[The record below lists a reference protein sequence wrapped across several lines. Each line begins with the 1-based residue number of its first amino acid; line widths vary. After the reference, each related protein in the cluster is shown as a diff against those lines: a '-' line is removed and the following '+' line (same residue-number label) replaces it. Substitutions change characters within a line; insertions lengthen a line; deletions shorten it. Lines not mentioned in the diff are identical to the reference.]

1 MQSQIWGE
9 YEVKATIGKLSLGL
23 VGAAL
28 LSTSLVSVA
37 SAKTVV
43 IPSFKVAYLS
53 YAIANTYDAPM
64 LAAAQAAATS
74 TANAAKAHVS
84 VTVFDAANSYTQQI
98 SQIQDVTSSGQYQGI
113 IIQPIYGPAEIN
125 AVQAAIAAGIKV
137 VNIDQILGGN
147 WSSTAIQ
154 VTGLS
159 GNVVFF
165 PSMIGT
171 QLGTEALAACGNA
184 KTCSVGLIHNY
195 DGYEPDAQ
203 VTASI
208 TAKLAT
214 ANKPKVTLISL
225 GDGLYQ
231 SGVART
237 VADGA
242 IIAHPGL
249 NVIVGSDQD
258 CVGAQAALAAASN
271 TTTKLVCYGGSSQ
284 AKTQVTA
291 GKWFADVVQAP
302 ATEGTV
308 GMNLLVT
315 AMLGKGKVGGTVA
328 NPVSGLPNGGIMLPS
343 NIDRFTGQWTA

>member
-1 MQSQIWGE
+1 M
-9 YEVKATIGKLSLGL
+9 
-23 VGAAL
+23 GAAL

-43 IPSFKVAYLS
+43 IPTFKVAYVS
-53 YAIANTYDAPM
+53 YAVANTYDAPM
-64 LAAAQAAATS
+64 LAAAEAAAIS
-74 TANAAKAHVS
+74 TANAAKARVS
-84 VTVFDAANSYTQQI
+84 VTVFDGAMSYTQQI
-98 SQIQDVTSSGQYQGI
+98 SAIQDVTSSGQYQGI
-113 IIQPIYGPAEIN
+113 ILQPIYGPAEIN

-137 VNIDQILGGN
+137 VNIDQILGSD

-203 VTASI
+203 ITTSL
-208 TAKLAT
+208 TAKLT
-214 ANKPKVTLISL
+214 AAKKPKVTLISL

-258 CVGAQAALAAASN
+258 CVGAEAALAAASN
-271 TTTKLVCYGGSSQ
+271 TTTKLVCYGGSTQ
-284 AKTQVTA
+284 AKTQVAA
-291 GKWFADVVQAP
+291 GKWFADVLQAP
-302 ATEGTV
+302 ASEGSL
-308 GMNLLVT
+308 GMNILVA

-328 NPVSGLPNGGIMLPS
+328 NPVGGLPNAGILLPS
-343 NIDRFTGQWTA
+343 NVASFTGQWTA

>member
-1 MQSQIWGE
+1 M
-9 YEVKATIGKLSLGL
+9 
-23 VGAAL
+23 GAAL

-43 IPSFKVAYLS
+43 KPSFKVAYLS

-74 TANAAKAHVS
+74 TANALKANVS

-98 SQIQDVTSSGQYQGI
+98 SQIQDVTSSGQYKGI
-113 IIQPIYGPAEIN
+113 ILQPIYGPAEIS
-125 AVQAAIAAGIKV
+125 AVQAAMAAGIKV
-137 VNIDQILGGN
+137 VNIDQILGGD
-147 WSSTAIQ
+147 WTTTAIQ
-154 VTGLS
+154 VPSLS

-165 PSMIGT
+165 PSQIGT
-171 QLGTEALAACGNA
+171 QLGTEALAACGKVNF
-184 KTCSVGLIHNY
+184 CSVGLIHNY

-203 VTASI
+203 VTTSF
-208 TAKLAT
+208 TAKL
-214 ANKPKVTLISL
+214 NKSKMRGTLISL

-242 IIAHPGL
+242 IIAHPNL

-258 CVGAQAALAAASN
+258 CVGAQAALEAANN
-271 TTTKLVCYGGSSQ
+271 TTTKLVCYGGSTQ
-284 AKTQVTA
+284 AKTQVAA

-315 AMLGKGKVGGTVA
+315 AMLGKGKAGGTVS
-328 NPVSGLPNGGIMLPS
+328 NPVGGLPNGGIMLPS